1 MGRAVAALARFEKGI
16 FQPETLSEDAVVAI
30 ALVPAVAMGLLFFRG
45 YAAAALGLAL
55 AVGAVLQLLAWRLRL
70 RAGLAPLVAAVF
82 AVALLGPATPLNWFL
97 IAAAL
102 AGGLEVARRR
112 WTPRLQFQPGVLVPA
127 AILFAAPDL
136 RAAYLNPGRLRPLAE
151 PVRLWWQYA
160 GGGSAPI
167 DPVRLYIGNVPGPI
181 FATSLL
187 AVALGA
193 AWLWYARRLSPA
205 VLLGFAAGAA
215 LPILLWRW
223 SPSYQLD
230 SGPAWFAVALI
241 LADRRLL
248 PGSWA
253 ARVLLGFAA
262 GVAGVGLRSRGLG
275 IEAAYL
281 AVAGLQVTVSAV
293 EGVDWFLAHRRWV
306 TREAG
311 ARRRAQA
318 PASGAARQGA

>member
-1 MGRAVAALARFEKGI
+1 MGRAAAALARFEKGI
-16 FQPETLSEDAVVAI
+16 FQPETLSEDGVVAI
-30 ALVPAVAMGLLFFRG
+30 ALIPPVAMGLLFFRG
-45 YAAAALGLAL
+45 YAAAALGVAL
-55 AVGAVLQLLAWRLRL
+55 AVGAALQLLAWRLRL
-70 RAGLAPLVAAVF
+70 RAGVAPLVAAVF
-82 AVALLGPATPLNWFL
+82 AVALLGPATPVNWFV
-97 IAAAL
+97 IGAAL

-160 GGGSAPI
+160 GGSAAPI
-167 DPVRLYIGNVPGPI
+167 DPERLYIGNVPGPL
-181 FATSLL
+181 FATSVL
-187 AVALGA
+187 AVAVGA

-205 VLLGFAAGAA
+205 VVLGFAVGAA
-215 LPILLWRW
+215 LPILMLHW

-248 PGSWA
+248 PGWA
-253 ARVLLGFAA
+253 ASRLLLGFAA
-262 GVAGVGLRSRGLG
+262 GVAGVGLRSRGFG

-293 EGVDWFLAHRRWV
+293 EGIDWFF
-306 TREAG
+306 
-311 ARRRAQA
+311 ARRRRLAREEGVRTHPA